1 MGEHQRLKQLILG
14 EELAELNAHA
24 ERVAALEAEQA
35 ELPQQLPGL
44 LQRAQRGEGRQRLAQ
59 ALKMPVSDAL
69 AAAVRSQ
76 RQSIVEVLFPVI
88 GPAIRKAIAEAMRD
102 FNENFNRAL
111 ESSFTLRGLRWRLE
125 SWRTGL
131 PYAQVVMRHALHYRL
146 DHLFLIDRDSGL
158 VLSRVSAPDL
168 PDLDADAI
176 AGMLTAIGDFV
187 RDWVGN
193 GEEGGGL
200 DSAGV
205 GEHLVWVLPG
215 PRANLA
221 AFIRGAPPPALRTL
235 LRERLEQI
243 HLTLDEA
250 QAAPTP
256 EHEAEVRDSLNLQQ
270 IESGVLAEEASA
282 QSSLP
287 ARRWPLLLFLL
298 AVLAVLSV
306 WAWRE
311 GQWRNQL
318 AAVTRALA
326 DWPGLHL
333 DRVEDLGGRRVRV
346 VGLVDAAAEA
356 PLPAIRA
363 LLPADAAV
371 ELDLRGYLSTED
383 AIVLRRARAALAPP
397 ASVRVAVRG
406 GVLRLDGDADAT
418 WAAQARERAE
428 RVAGVVAVEAAGLH
442 IVDEG
447 RAALLAEWQQIADA
461 LPAQRVRFVRELE
474 QRDPAELAA
483 LLRHVER
490 LAALAPQLQRG
501 LALQCYGHNDE
512 PGSDTTNRS
521 LRDRRA
527 RWLCEQL
534 QAAGIAPEQ
543 RAIAGDAAADAASV
557 DERAASLRL
566 APAPMEGE

>member
-24 ERVAALEAEQA
+24 ERVAALESEQA
-35 ELPQQLPGL
+35 DLPQRLPGL
-44 LQRAQRGEGRQRLAQ
+44 LQRAQRGDGRQRLAQ
-59 ALKMPVSDAL
+59 ALKTPVSDAL
-69 AAAVRSQ
+69 AVAVRSQ
-76 RQSIVEVLFPVI
+76 RQSIVELLFPVI

-111 ESSFTLRGLRWRLE
+111 ESSFTLRGLRWRQE

-158 VLSRVSAPDL
+158 VLSRVSAPEL

-187 RDWVGN
+187 RDSVGS
-193 GEEGGGL
+193 GEDGGSL
-200 DSAGV
+200 DSASV

-256 EHEAEVRDSLNLQQ
+256 EHEAEIRDSLNLQQ
-270 IESGVLAEEASA
+270 IESGVLAEETSA
-282 QSSLP
+282 QGGLP
-287 ARRWPLLLFLL
+287 VRRWPLLLFLL
-298 AVLAVLSV
+298 AVLAALSV

-311 GQWRNQL
+311 RQWQQQL
-318 AAVTRALA
+318 AAASHTLA
-326 DWPGLHL
+326 NWPGLHL
-333 DRVEDLGGRRVRV
+333 DKVEDLGGRRVRV

-363 LLPADAAV
+363 QLPADTAV

-383 AIVLRRARAALAPP
+383 AIVARRARAVLAPP
-397 ASVRVAVRG
+397 ADVNLTVHD
-406 GVLRLDGDADAT
+406 GVLSLAGAADAAWT
-418 WAAQARERAE
+418 AQAPARAE
-428 RVAGVVAVEAAGLH
+428 RVAGVTAVDVARLHAVEDAH
-442 IVDEG
+442 
-447 RAALLAEWQQIADA
+447 AALLAEWRQLAET
-461 LPAQRVRFVRELE
+461 LPAQRVHFVRELE
-474 QRDPAELAA
+474 QRDAAELPA
-483 LLRHVER
+483 LLRSVER
-490 LAALAPQLQRG
+490 LAALAPQLQRR
-501 LALQCYGHNDE
+501 LVLRCHGHNDE

-521 LRDRRA
+521 LRERRA

-534 QAAGIAPEQ
+534 QPAGIGPE
-543 RAIAGDAAADAASV
+543 RREIAGAADDDAAV

-566 APAPMEGE
+566 APAPTEGE